1 MGIPDKVNFHKQAS
15 EILYSDLL
23 KSYLSKTKLE
33 EKVIKLEEQIKRE
46 KVASKGWK
54 IQAKK
59 LEVDLVNLG
68 SVPAEK
74 KSNKK
79 LIEEKDKL
87 IESLQKKL
95 KGVPSDHPQ
104 TEEIVVIQAEKEEL
118 KKEVMELKAKV
129 LQITKEKEDL
139 AKEKDELI
147 SQRPSHEPL
156 AISQPV
162 DAAELADYMSQ
173 VSLNKKKSLS

>member
-1 MGIPDKVNFHKQAS
+1 MLRLRS
-15 EILYSDLL
+15 
-23 KSYLSKTKLE
+23 KSK
-33 EKVIKLEEQIKRE
+33 EK

-54 IQAKK
+54 TQVKK
-59 LEVDLVNLG
+59 LEADLVNLG
-68 SVPAEK
+68 SVPTEK

-95 KGVPSDHPQ
+95 RGVPSDHPQ
-104 TEEIVVIQAEKEEL
+104 FEEIVVIQAEKEEL

-139 AKEKDELI
+139 AKEKYELI
-147 SQRPSHEPL
+147 SQRQSHEPL
-156 AISQPV
+156 AIS
-162 DAAELADYMSQ
+162 
-173 VSLNKKKSLS
+173 

>member
-1 MGIPDKVNFHKQAS
+1 M
-15 EILYSDLL
+15 
-23 KSYLSKTKLE
+23 
-33 EKVIKLEEQIKRE
+33 KRE
-46 KVASKGWK
+46 RVASKGWK
-54 IQAKK
+54 TQDKK

-68 SVPAEK
+68 SVLAEK

-79 LIEEKDKL
+79 LIEEKGEL

-129 LQITKEKEDL
+129 LQITKDKEDL
-139 AKEKDELI
+139 AKAKDELI
-147 SQRPSHEPL
+147 NQRSGHEPL

-162 DAAELADYMSQ
+162 DATKLVDYMSE
-173 VSLNKKKSLS
+173 VLVKEKEISHLAEEKNKLAHEKNQLLQEKN